1 MTGMTVS
8 LGEQIAN
15 LHRVAPEVVLCLFG
29 IIVMIVDP
37 FVKAAGRRALGWTA
51 FAGTIVA
58 LASIHVAAYEK
69 GFAYSRLISTDNFS
83 LFVHAI
89 VITAAALA
97 ILGSIDYLDRE
108 GIQRSEF
115 YALVLF
121 ATSGMCILAGANEL
135 ITAFIGLE
143 ISSISTYI
151 LCGFRRKV
159 RESNEAAMKY
169 FLLGSFATA
178 FFLYGIAMIYG
189 STGTTFIDGVKSALE
204 GQIAANGHI
213 ASLAILGLGLIF
225 VGLGFK
231 VVAAPFQV
239 YAPDVYEGAP
249 SPVTA
254 LLASAPKA
262 ATFALMVRIFYVSF
276 HSASN
281 IWFWVIWVSAVLT
294 MFIGNL
300 GALVQTNVKRMLA
313 YSSIAHAG
321 YILVAFAASTELGV
335 AAVLF
340 YLAAYVLMKVGAF
353 LVVTHVGQ
361 EGEKRLNLQDYAGL
375 GMKQPALAACF
386 SLFLLALLGLPA
398 TGGFLGKFFAFQGAL
413 DSARAHGSWVIALVV
428 IAAINS
434 VIGAYYYVRV
444 IVAMYFWPQSQE
456 YVPTRVAPA
465 VVFALLVAAVGTLY
479 LGIVP
484 GRVRSLAVAAA
495 QSLPVQSSGSNT
507 ASNAGVVVPA
517 AARSVR

>member
-1 MTGMTVS
+1 M
-8 LGEQIAN
+8 GEQLLN
-15 LHRVAPEVVLCLFG
+15 LHRIAPEVVLCIFG
-29 IIVMIVDP
+29 MAVMIADP
-37 FVKAAGRRALGWTA
+37 FLRPTRRRALGWTA
-51 FAGTIVA
+51 FIGTLVA
-58 LASIHVAAYEK
+58 LASVHVAAHDK
-69 GFAYSRLISTDNFS
+69 GFAYSRLISTDTFS
-83 LFVHAI
+83 IFVHVV

-97 ILGSIDYLDRE
+97 ILGSIDYLERE
-108 GIQRSEF
+108 GIQRGEF

-121 ATSGMCILAGANEL
+121 ATAGMGILASANEL
-135 ITAFIGLE
+135 VTAFVGLE
-143 ISSISTYI
+143 ISSISSYV
-151 LCGFRRKV
+151 LCGFRRKA

-189 STGTTFIDGVKSALE
+189 STGTTYIDIAKSVLE
-204 GQIAANGHI
+204 HHI
-213 ASLAILGLGLIF
+213 ASAGHIPALAILGLGLIF

-249 SPVTA
+249 TPVTA

-262 ATFALMVRIFYVSF
+262 ATFALMIRIFYVSF
-276 HSASN
+276 GSASSV
-281 IWFWVIWVSAVLT
+281 WFWVIWISAVLT

-353 LVVTHVGQ
+353 LVIAHLGQ
-361 EGEKRLNLQDYAGL
+361 QGEKRLSLQDYAGL
-375 GMKQPALAACF
+375 GTKQPALAACF

-398 TGGFLGKFFAFQGAL
+398 TGGFLGKFFAFQSAL
-413 DSARAHGSWVIALVV
+413 VSANSHGGWVIVLVV
-428 IAAINS
+428 IAAVNS
-434 VIGAYYYVRV
+434 VIGAYYYIRV
-444 IVAMYFWPQSQE
+444 IVAMYFWPESSE

-465 VVFALLVAAVGTLY
+465 VTVALLVAAIGTLY

-484 GRVRSLAVAAA
+484 GRVQSLADAAAHSLPLQQAA
-495 QSLPVQSSGSNT
+495 QSGP
-507 ASNAGVVVPA
+507 SNAGLTAPTPVEPA
-517 AARSVR
+517 R

>member
-1 MTGMTVS
+1 MSGMTIS
-8 LGEQIAN
+8 MAEQIAN
-15 LHRVAPEVVLCLFG
+15 LQRVAPELVLSLFG
-29 IIVMIVDP
+29 IIVMIADP
-37 FVKAAGRRALGWTA
+37 FIKPAGKRALGWIA
-51 FAGTIVA
+51 FAGALVA
-58 LASIHVAAYEK
+58 LASVDVAIRSQ
-69 GFAYSRLISTDNFS
+69 GFAYSRLISTDGFS
-83 LFVHAI
+83 IFIHVVVI
-89 VITAAALA
+89 VAAALA
-97 ILGSIDYLDRE
+97 ILGSIDYLE
-108 GIQRSEF
+108 HEELQRGEY

-121 ATSGMCILAGANEL
+121 ATAGMGILAGANEL

-143 ISSISTYI
+143 ISSISSYI

-178 FFLYGIAMIYG
+178 FFLYGIAMVYG
-189 STGTTFIDGVKSALE
+189 STGTTHIDSVRTALE
-204 GQIAANGHI
+204 RQMAGSGHMP
-213 ASLAILGLGLIF
+213 ALALLGLGLIF

-239 YAPDVYEGAP
+239 YAPDVYQGAP
-249 SPVTA
+249 TPVTA

-262 ATFALMVRIFYVSF
+262 ATFALMVRIFYISF
-276 HSASN
+276 QPASGM
-281 IWFWVIWVSAVLT
+281 WFWVIWVSAVLT

-321 YILVAFAASTELGV
+321 YILVAFAAATEFGV

-353 LVVTHVGQ
+353 LVLTHLGQ
-361 EGEKRLNLQDYAGL
+361 RGEKRLSLQDYAGL

-386 SLFLLALLGLPA
+386 SLFLLSLLGLPA
-398 TGGFLGKFFAFQGAL
+398 TGGFFGKFFAFQGAL
-413 DSARAHGSWVIALVV
+413 DSTRSHGGAVIALVV

-444 IVAMYFWPQSQE
+444 IVAMYFWPESQE
-456 YVPTRVAPA
+456 YVPTRVSGA
-465 VVFALLVAAVGTLY
+465 VTFALVVAAIGTLY
-479 LGIVP
+479 LGIIP
-484 GRVRSLAVAAA
+484 GRVRSLAINAAH
-495 QSLPVQSSGSNT
+495 SLPIQQSSSST
-507 ASNAGVVVPA
+507 NALLRTRGA
-517 AARSVR
+517 FYRN

>member
-1 MTGMTVS
+1 MMS
-8 LGEQIAN
+8 MAEQLVN
-15 LHRVAPEVVLCLFG
+15 LHRIAPEVVLCVFG
-29 IIVMIVDP
+29 IAIMLIDP
-37 FVKAAGRRALGWTA
+37 FLKPSGRRALGWTA
-51 FAGTIVA
+51 FAGTLVA
-58 LASIHVAAYEK
+58 LASIHIAIRSE
-69 GFAYSRLISTDNFS
+69 GFAYDRLISTDNFS
-83 LFVHAI
+83 IFIHVL
-89 VITAAALA
+89 VILAAALA

-108 GIQRSEF
+108 GIQRGEY

-121 ATSGMCILAGANEL
+121 ATAGMGILAGANEL

-143 ISSISTYI
+143 MSSISSYI
-151 LCGFRRKV
+151 LCGFRRKA

-189 STGTTFIDGVKSALE
+189 DTGTTYIDSAKAALE
-204 GQIAANGHI
+204 RQTAAAGHVP
-213 ASLAILGLGLIF
+213 ALALLGLGLIF

-239 YAPDVYEGAP
+239 YAPDVYQGAP
-249 SPVTA
+249 TPVTA

-281 IWFWVIWVSAVLT
+281 TWFWVIWVSAILT
-294 MFIGNL
+294 MFVGNL

-340 YLAAYVLMKVGAF
+340 YLAAYVLMKLGAF
-353 LVVTHVGQ
+353 VVLTHLGQ
-361 EGEKRLNLQDYAGL
+361 KDEQHLSLQDYSGL

-398 TGGFLGKFFAFQGAL
+398 TGGFFGKFFAFQGAL
-413 DSARAHGSWVIALVV
+413 DSASSHGTAIIVLVV
-428 IAAINS
+428 LAAINS

-444 IVAMYFWPQSQE
+444 IVAMYFWPKSTE
-456 YVPTRVAPA
+456 YVPTRVSPA
-465 VVFALLVAAVGTLY
+465 VTIVLLVAAAGTLY

-484 GRVRSLAVAAA
+484 GRVRSLAISAAH
-495 QSLPVQSSGSNT
+495 SLPVAQSGRANRANASVILPSSGAT
-507 ASNAGVVVPA
+507 ARN
-517 AARSVR
+517 

>member
-1 MTGMTVS
+1 MIS
-8 LGEQIAN
+8 LAQQITN
-15 LHRVAPEVVLCLFG
+15 LHRIAPEVVLCVFG
-29 IIVMIVDP
+29 IIIMVVDP
-37 FVKAAGRRALGWTA
+37 FIKPTSRRALGWVA
-51 FAGTIVA
+51 FVGTLVA
-58 LASIHVAAYEK
+58 LASIHVAAHEK
-69 GFAYSRLISTDNFS
+69 GFAYSRLINTDSFS
-83 LFVHAI
+83 IFVHVL
-89 VITAAALA
+89 VIGAAALA

-108 GIQRSEF
+108 EIQRGEF

-121 ATSGMCILAGANEL
+121 ATAGMGILAGANEL
-135 ITAFIGLE
+135 ITAFVGLE
-143 ISSISTYI
+143 MSSISSYV
-151 LCGFRRKV
+151 LCGFRRDA

-178 FFLYGIAMIYG
+178 FFLYGIAMVYG
-189 STGTTFIDGVKSALE
+189 STGTTYIDSVKSALE
-204 GQIAANGHI
+204 RQIAASGHI
-213 ASLAILGLGLIF
+213 YALAILGLGLMF

-231 VVAAPFQV
+231 VVAAPFQA

-340 YLAAYVLMKVGAF
+340 YLAAYVLMKLGAF
-353 LVVTHVGQ
+353 VVVTHVGQ
-361 EGEKRLNLQDYAGL
+361 KGEKRLSLQDYAGL
-375 GMKQPALAACF
+375 GTKQPALAACF
-386 SLFLLALLGLPA
+386 TLFLLALLGLPA

-413 DSARAHGSWVIALVV
+413 DASKTHGSWLIILVV

-434 VIGAYYYVRV
+434 VIGAYYYIRV
-444 IVAMYFWPQSQE
+444 IVAMYFWPESKE

-465 VVFALLVAAVGTLY
+465 VTLALIIAAAGTLY
-479 LGIVP
+479 LGIIP
-484 GRVRSLAVAAA
+484 RRVRSLAEAAA
-495 QSLPVQSSGSNT
+495 QSLPLQQPQPSGS
-507 ASNAGVVVPA
+507 SNASLIVPSVGNS
-517 AARSVR
+517 AR